1 MCQTTCC
8 SVMTLRTSNSVGNSR
23 CDFRSASPRPV
34 SRSVHRG
41 QALIEPSLRDSQ
53 CFGSRA
59 DDRLLLEQTV
69 EEIDKQRIQIIL
81 AEFSALR
88 KEIADRSSAAQ
99 TLLGLNATM
108 TAAVAG
114 FVLSSKA
121 DPRLL
126 LLIPIL
132 SPSLG
137 MLFVDHVYNV
147 INIGTYIKE
156 DLAPQINRGTGSIGL
171 LGYEDR
177 IDEYERRKWLRFL
190 PVGVPLTLLFTLAPG
205 GALLFSAP
213 TLSQTWEWA
222 LWSFGL
228 LLTAL
233 YVGLWVSFL
242 LLPYRRR
249 PESTQRPPVAPSIPT
264 AESEELSSPDGDGR

>member
-1 MCQTTCC
+1 
-8 SVMTLRTSNSVGNSR
+8 V
-23 CDFRSASPRPV
+23 D
-34 SRSVHRG
+34 
-41 QALIEPSLRDSQ
+41 EP
-53 CFGSRA
+53 
-59 DDRLLLEQTV
+59 
-69 EEIDKQRIQIIL
+69 DKQRIQIIL

-88 KEIADRSSAAQ
+88 KEIADRSAAAQ
-99 TLLGLNATM
+99 TLLGLNATV

-114 FVLSSKA
+114 FVLSNKA

-156 DLAPQINRGTGSIGL
+156 VLAPQLNESTGSTGL
-171 LGYEDR
+171 LGYEER
-177 IDEYERRKWLRFL
+177 IDQYERRKLLRFL
-190 PVGVPLTLLFTLAPG
+190 PVGVPLTLLFTLAPAG
-205 GALLFSAP
+205 ALIFSVPAMKRAWEWAMWSLGALL
-213 TLSQTWEWA
+213 TLV
-222 LWSFGL
+222 
-228 LLTAL
+228 

-249 PESTQRPPVAPSIPT
+249 ASGQAGETSVPS
-264 AESEELSSPDGDGR
+264 